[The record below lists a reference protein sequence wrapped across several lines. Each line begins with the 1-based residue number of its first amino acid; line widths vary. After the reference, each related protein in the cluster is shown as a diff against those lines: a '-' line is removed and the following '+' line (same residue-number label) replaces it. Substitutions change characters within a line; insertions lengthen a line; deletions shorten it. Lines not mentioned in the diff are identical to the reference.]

1 MFLLLE
7 CLSVIAIIGTISS
20 VLPIFLTF
28 ALFIVLCYWAIGYIY
43 LASSRELKRSDSV
56 TKSPIFSVFG
66 EVLNGVS
73 TIRAYGDSTRFAKTL
88 FALLDR
94 NNRPFF
100 SLWQGN
106 RWLSVRV
113 DIAGSM
119 VTLAASLFVLA
130 SNNMDAALAGFIVSF
145 AIAFV
150 SSSDLFRRGSP
161 DPFNLQNER
170 ILWLVRLWSVV
181 EVNANSIERVQECE

>member
-28 ALFIVLCYWAIGYIY
+28 ALAIVLCYWAIGYIY

-66 EVLNGVS
+66 EVLAGVS
-73 TIRAYGDSTRFAKTL
+73 TIRAFGDSTRFAKTL

-94 NNRPFF
+94 NNRAFF
-100 SLWQGN
+100 PLWQSN

-113 DIAGSM
+113 DIAGAM

-130 SNNMDAALAGFIVSF
+130 SANMDAALAGFIVSF

-150 SSSDLFRRGSP
+150 SP
-161 DPFNLQNER
+161 HCPFLTR
-170 ILWLVRLWSVV
+170 PPH
-181 EVNANSIERVQECE
+181 